1 MTTEMNSCNCVHDDA
16 SQPAISAPDQRRRL
30 MLAGMSTLVAGS
42 LSPLTSNAA
51 VPDNAIGG
59 DAALKRLMLGNA
71 RYVANKPMQRDFSAG
86 RVARTRTQ
94 KPIVAILSCADSR
107 VAPELAFDQG
117 IGDVFV
123 VRVAG
128 NIVNDDGLASL
139 EYAVKFLG
147 VPLVMVLGHSNCG
160 AVDAAIKVLK
170 DNVTLPGHL
179 PGLIDAIK
187 PSVEKAKQANPA
199 TDALLP
205 AAIKQNVALNV
216 ERIAT
221 SAPVLAG
228 MVESK
233 AIKVVGGVYDLATGQ
248 VSLV

>member
-1 MTTEMNSCNCVHDDA
+1 MTTL
-16 SQPAISAPDQRRRL
+16 I
-30 MLAGMSTLVAGS
+30 AGT
-42 LSPLTSNAA
+42 LSPFANAA

-59 DAALKRLMLGNA
+59 DAALKRLMQGNE
-71 RYVANKPMQRDFSAG
+71 RYVSNKPVQRDFSAG
-86 RVARTRTQ
+86 RVARTKTQ

-107 VAPELAFDQG
+107 VAPELAFDQSL
-117 IGDVFV
+117 GDVFV

-139 EYAVKFLG
+139 EYAVSFLG

-170 DNVTLPGHL
+170 ENIVLPGHL

-187 PSVEKAKQANPA
+187 PAVEKARQSSPE
-199 TDALLP
+199 ALLP
-205 AAIKQNVALNV
+205 AAIKQNVIHNV
-216 ERIAT
+216 ERIT
-221 SAPVLAG
+221 GSAPVLAG
-228 MVESK
+228 LTQNK
-233 AIKVVGGVYDLATGQ
+233 TIKVVGGIYDLATGR